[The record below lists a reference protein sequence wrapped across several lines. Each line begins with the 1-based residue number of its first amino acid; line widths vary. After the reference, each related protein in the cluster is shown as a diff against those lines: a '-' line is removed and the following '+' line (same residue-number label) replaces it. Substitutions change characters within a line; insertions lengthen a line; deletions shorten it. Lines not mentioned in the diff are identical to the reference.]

1 MNHRPEHVEDRKDAR
16 GAAIAGRYR
25 SGLASCL
32 LGSSLI
38 GWMFLAWMAIDMG
51 HPFVQLMMPAS
62 SSWTSLNLIA
72 ILSMWA
78 IMMAAMMLP
87 SALPTVMTFAR
98 LCKNSRTQPRLAA
111 FIGAYLLVWIAF
123 SGAATLMQWVLQWKE
138 WVDMMIVSTSATLS
152 GALLL
157 IAGIYQ
163 FSPLKRVCLAHCR
176 TPIGFLLGEW
186 RIGVQGAFVMGLRHG
201 LFCLG
206 CCWSLMILLFVG
218 GVMDIAWIAALS
230 IAVAIEKMARYGD
243 KLALVLGVVLIAA
256 GAARLGFIFFDR

>member
-1 MNHRPEHVEDRKDAR
+1 MDKRLAHVEDRKNAR
-16 GAAIAGRYR
+16 GTAMASRNHSR
-25 SGLASCL
+25 LASCL
-32 LGSSLI
+32 LGLSLI
-38 GWMFLAWMAIDMG
+38 GWIFLAWMTVDMG

-62 SSWTSLNLIA
+62 STWTSWNLVA

-87 SALPTVMTFAR
+87 SALPTVMTFIR
-98 LCKNSRTQPRLAA
+98 LCETSGTQSRLAA
-111 FIGAYLLVWIAF
+111 FVGAYLLVWIAF
-123 SGAATLMQWVLQWKE
+123 STTATLMQWVLQWME

-157 IAGIYQ
+157 VAGIYQ
-163 FSPLKRVCLAHCR
+163 FSPFKRVCLAHCR
-176 TPIGFLLGEW
+176 TPIGFLLGDW
-186 RIGVQGAFVMGLRHG
+186 RAGVLGAFVMGLRHG

-206 CCWSLMILLFVG
+206 CCWSLMVLLFVG

-243 KLALVLGVVLIAA
+243 KLALVLGVILIAA
-256 GAARLGFIFFDR
+256 GAARLSLL